1 MAKKKKRLLD
11 STRRKGP
18 DPRWIYPVRAE
29 VKSKRRKGLI
39 ILEYPK
45 DFNRFERFL
54 HKFLGGPGDIIRP
67 LDEVGTLLW
76 DMSDGKHSLL
86 EIYLE
91 EQERFHERVEPV
103 DKVVGGLLEI
113 MLSLHLM
120 TLDYRPPEDIEK
132 KRGGKKG
139 KKIVRRSTN

>member
-1 MAKKKKRLLD
+1 MAEKNKLLD

-29 VKSKRRKGLI
+29 VKWKKRKGLI
-39 ILEYPK
+39 TLRYPK
-45 DFNRFERFL
+45 DFNRFEKFL
-54 HKFLGGPGDIIRP
+54 HRFLGGPTDIKRP

-76 DMSDGKHSLL
+76 EMSDGNHSLF

-113 MLSLHLM
+113 MLNLHLM
-120 TLDYRPPEDIEK
+120 SLDYRPPKNAVK
-132 KRGGKKG
+132 KEVGKKG
-139 KKIVRRSTN
+139 KKIVRRAAG

>member
-1 MAKKKKRLLD
+1 MAKRKKLLD

-29 VKSKRRKGLI
+29 VKWKKRKGLI
-39 ILEYPK
+39 TLQYPK

-54 HKFLGGPGDIIRP
+54 HRFLGGPADIKRP

-76 DMSDGKHSLL
+76 EMSDGKHSLL
-86 EIYLE
+86 EIYME

-120 TLDYRPPEDIEK
+120 TLDYRPPEEIKKKKSEK
-132 KRGGKKG
+132 KGR
-139 KKIVRRSTN
+139 KIVRRASK